1 MLFHE
6 LGQQIIIKYW
16 SIEIIKILRANL
28 LGLPFH
34 KHIGYWQLA

>member
-6 LGQQIIIKYW
+6 LGQQLITKYW
-16 SIEIIKILRANL
+16 SIEIIKIVRAKV
-28 LGLPFH
+28 LGLPSH